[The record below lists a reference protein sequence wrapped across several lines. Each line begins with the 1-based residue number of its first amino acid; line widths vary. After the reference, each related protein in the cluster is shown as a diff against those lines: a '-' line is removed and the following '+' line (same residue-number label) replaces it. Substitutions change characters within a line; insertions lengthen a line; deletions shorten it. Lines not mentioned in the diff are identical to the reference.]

1 MSLIRTTEEAMTCTG
16 KAAAA
21 ARRRLRPS
29 ILLRVTKH
37 KNDEIVDRKVV
48 ETNLSF
54 YSGVYSGAEGF
65 LLSLNP
71 SGLGSLNIITY
82 QCSDDSC
89 ILVFSDQRRTN

>member
-1 MSLIRTTEEAMTCTG
+1 MSPIRATEEAMTRTG

-37 KNDEIVDRKVV
+37 EKDETVDRRVV

-54 YSGVYSGAEGF
+54 YSGAEGF

-71 SGLGSLNIITY
+71 SGLGSLDINTY
-82 QCSDDSC
+82 QCQTRIILRFSC
-89 ILVFSDQRRTN
+89 SQIND